1 MTLASGTLLHR
12 EVWNIQSF
20 FGGTRSNTAFCMA
33 MCWYYGVHASLAE
46 ILGHR

>member
-20 FGGTRSNTAFCMA
+20 FGGTREEDGFLHGDVLVLWCSC
-33 MCWYYGVHASLAE
+33 
-46 ILGHR
+46 

>member
-20 FGGTRSNTAFCMA
+20 FGGMRAWDGFLHGDVLVLWCSC
-33 MCWYYGVHASLAE
+33 
-46 ILGHR
+46 